1 MDNNQVLFEQWSC
14 SGNDGSA
21 TIVVIQRWSKDPKM
35 VFSAMIVVLQR
46 RCSDNDGRARTVR
59 RLDRWIK
66 QPASPEWGAPSPDT
80 LPPPWTSPMVSPI
93 SALITDT
100 HCPFVLMFYRIMNV
114 KMSIVS
120 FLFRKLLNPPGLTP
134 VISSTF
140 ILL

>member
-1 MDNNQVLFEQWSC
+1 MAVFQQWWFC
-14 SGNDGSA
+14 NDGC
-21 TIVVIQRWSKDPKM
+21 DPKI
-35 VFSAMIVVLQR
+35 VFTAMIVELQR
-46 RCSDNDGRARTVR
+46 RWYDKDGRARTVR

-93 SALITDT
+93 SALVKDVSVCIHT
-100 HCPFVLMFYRIMNV
+100 VLTLSTLSFRYVYRIMNV